1 SMIARWLAIR
11 TSGRN
16 LTALARQWRISAVE
30 DETLVRAILDKAVTK
45 GDDIAVMECVVA
57 VMNRHT
63 ENLEPLI
70 TNSFEPGLRY
80 LTERDDARRV
90 NGAWFTTEA
99 KTFFGNLSEETVG
112 LVLDNLMSIAR
123 LDTHAEWIL
132 THIAKGHA
140 AAVWAY
146 LGRRVLDRGRERG
159 HQ

>member
-1 SMIARWLAIR
+1 MKAAIEPSMIARWLAIR

-30 DETLVRAILDKAVTK
+30 DETILDKAITK

-99 KTFFGNLSEETVG
+99 KTFFGTYRKRRSG
-112 LVLDNLMSIAR
+112 WCSI
-123 LDTHAEWIL
+123 T
-132 THIAKGHA
+132 
-140 AAVWAY
+140 
-146 LGRRVLDRGRERG
+146 
-159 HQ
+159 